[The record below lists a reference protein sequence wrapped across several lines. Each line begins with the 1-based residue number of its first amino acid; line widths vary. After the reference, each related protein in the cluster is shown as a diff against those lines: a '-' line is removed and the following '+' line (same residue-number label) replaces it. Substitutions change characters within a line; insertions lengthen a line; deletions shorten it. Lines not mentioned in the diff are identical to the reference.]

1 MIPVLYESNEIS
13 FTSNGLG
20 RLRDCIS
27 CIVTEE
33 RNGIYEC
40 DFEYPINGAHYDEIT
55 LGRIIAVTHDDTN
68 DIQPFDIV
76 SFEKNIEGTT
86 TFHCTHISY
95 RQSYLTVSGTNINSL
110 SAAFSA
116 LSSAEPS
123 NPFTYTTDKTSAG
136 YVAAFDGIPR
146 TVRSLLG
153 GVEGSI
159 LDTFGG
165 EYEWNKFNVILHAA
179 RGTLQDFSIR
189 YGVNMTEYN
198 DESGIEGTFSSCVP
212 YWTDGTDTV
221 KGNRVDSTYT
231 TASGRNDC
239 IPLDLSEKFEDKPT
253 AAQLQTLALS
263 IMQSEQTYLPTQT
276 ISVSFVRLQDSPEYV
291 QFSNLLQCKL
301 CDSVKV
307 IFPDYNTSGNFKIV
321 KVEWDALQE
330 RYNEMELGQLSISL
344 ADALGIGKSSESVVS
359 QSFEP
364 GSVLNTTYS
373 VTLPCP
379 GLVTAGTQTVYFT
392 LILPKRLDN
401 VSSFTVDA
409 LTGGIRGISGY
420 VDGTSDSSN
429 LMTGRTVTGTIMD
442 SQTIR
447 INITKSSA
455 LSNVSNNTPITVSL
469 KSIKLTF
476 S

>member
-1 MIPVLYESNEIS
+1 MIPVLYESNELS

-110 SAAFSA
+110 SGAFTK
-116 LSSAEPS
+116 LSQAQPS

-239 IPLDLSEKFEDKPT
+239 VPMDLSEKFEDKPT
-253 AAQLQTLALS
+253 AAQLEALALS
-263 IMQSEQTYLPTQT
+263 MMQSEQTYLPTQT

-330 RYNEMELGQLSISL
+330 RYNEMELGSLSTTLSE
-344 ADALGIGKSSESVVS
+344 ALGIQDALDKQITKETSGS
-359 QSFEP
+359 QSNDYTCAFTLGDCTIIS
-364 GSVLNTTYS
+364 GSTTINVTTANTNTDKAVTFGTGIQFKYNPAIQCTMLNIGGSYYQR
-373 VTLPCP
+373 
-379 GLVTAGTQTVYFT
+379 VTAAGPSTTGFTARIRAGGAPGNVTVVWVAIGE
-392 LILPKRLDN
+392 L
-401 VSSFTVDA
+401 V
-409 LTGGIRGISGY
+409 
-420 VDGTSDSSN
+420 
-429 LMTGRTVTGTIMD
+429 
-442 SQTIR
+442 
-447 INITKSSA
+447 
-455 LSNVSNNTPITVSL
+455 
-469 KSIKLTF
+469 
-476 S
+476 

>member
-1 MIPVLYESNEIS
+1 MIPVLYESSEVS

-55 LGRIIAVTHDDTN
+55 LGRIIAVTHDDTG
-68 DIQPFDIV
+68 DVQPFDIV

-95 RQSYLTVSGTNINSL
+95 RLSYLTVSGTNINSL
-110 SAAFSA
+110 SAAFTK
-116 LSSAEPS
+116 LSSAQPS
-123 NPFTYTTDKTSAG
+123 NPFSYSTDKTSIGFA
-136 YVAAFDGIPR
+136 AAFDGIPR

-159 LDTFGG
+159 LDTYGG
-165 EYEWNKFNVILHAA
+165 EYEWNKFNVILYAA
-179 RGTLQDFSIR
+179 RGTLRDFSIR
-189 YGVNMTEYN
+189 YGVNMTEYE
-198 DESGIEGTFSSCVP
+198 DESDISGCYSSCIP
-212 YWTDGTDTV
+212 YWTDGTDV
-221 KGNRVDSTYT
+221 VVGNKQTLGSTT
-231 TASGRNDC
+231 PSGRDAC
-239 IPLDLSEKFEDKPT
+239 LPLDVSDKFETKPT
-253 AAQLQTLALS
+253 KAQVNSMGLQVMSAQNPTLPAQN
-263 IMQSEQTYLPTQT
+263 IT
-276 ISVSFVRLQDSPEYV
+276 VSFVRLQDSPEYV
-291 QFSNLLQCKL
+291 QFSNLLRCGL
-301 CDSVKV
+301 CDTIKV
-307 IFPDYNTSGNFKIV
+307 IFPMYNSSGTFKIV
-321 KVEWDALQE
+321 KTVWDVLGE
-330 RYNEMELGQLSISL
+330 RYEEMELGQLSISL